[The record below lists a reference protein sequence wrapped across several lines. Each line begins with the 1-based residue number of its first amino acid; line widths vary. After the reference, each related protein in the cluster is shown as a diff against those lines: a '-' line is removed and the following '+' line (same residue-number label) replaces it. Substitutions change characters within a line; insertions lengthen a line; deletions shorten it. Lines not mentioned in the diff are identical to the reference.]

1 MSGIET
7 IELQCG
13 MALVVERIAGVR
25 SLGLTW
31 FLPVGTARDPDDRIG
46 ASAMWE
52 ELLCRG
58 AGSLDSR
65 AQADAFD
72 RLGVSRDADAETFGH
87 MISATML
94 GSRLTDALPL
104 IIDMGLRPRMD
115 ADAVEPARDLCIQA
129 IESLAD
135 DPQERAMK
143 LLREKHAP
151 APINRSSLG
160 TIEGLEAV
168 TADQLLPMWRER
180 ALPKGAVLALAGDV
194 DARKAAAQL
203 NALLAG
209 WTGAASEVTWGK
221 STTRGY
227 HHEPDQTNQAHI
239 AIAWDAPSEN
249 EPGCW
254 PERVANSVLSGGM
267 SGRLFTEVREKRALC
282 YSVYASYGADAKYG
296 RGLAYVGTTPQ
307 RAQESLDVLMAELNR
322 INTPAGKV
330 TQAEFDRAVVGMKS
344 RLVMSGESTSARAG
358 ALARDWR
365 KIGRARTL
373 AEMAQQ
379 VDAVTL
385 GQVNDY
391 LGRRSLGEVTIVTVG
406 PDALKTK

>member
-1 MSGIET
+1 MSGIQT
-7 IELQCG
+7 ITLDCG
-13 MALVVERIAGVR
+13 LTLVAERIAGVR

-31 FLPVGTARDPDDRIG
+31 FLPAGTARDPDDRIG
-46 ASAMWE
+46 ISAMWE

-58 AGSLDSR
+58 AGTLDSR

-87 MISATML
+87 VITATML
-94 GSRLTDALPL
+94 GSRLPDALPL

-115 ADAVEPARDLCIQA
+115 ADAVEPARDLCLQA
-129 IESLAD
+129 IDSLAD
-135 DPQERAMK
+135 DPQERVMK

-151 APINRSSLG
+151 SPINRSGLG
-160 TIEGLEAV
+160 TVEGIEAV
-168 TADQLLPMWRER
+168 TAEELLPRWRER
-180 ALPKGAVLALAGDV
+180 ALPGGGVIALAGDV
-194 DARKAAAQL
+194 DAAKAAAQL
-203 NALLAG
+203 NTLLKG
-209 WTGAASEVTWGK
+209 WSGAATEVTWGK

-227 HHEPDQTNQAHI
+227 HHEPDETNQAHI

-249 EPGCW
+249 DLGCW

-296 RGLAYVGTTPQ
+296 RGVAYVGTTPQ
-307 RAQESLDVLMAELNR
+307 RAQESHDVLMAELNR
-322 INTPAGKV
+322 INTPAGRV
-330 TQAEFDRAVVGMKS
+330 TKAEFDRAVVGMKS
-344 RLVMSGESTSARAG
+344 RLVMSGESSSARAG

-373 AEMAQQ
+373 TEMARQ

-385 GQVNDY
+385 DQVNDY
-391 LGRRSLGEVTIVTVG
+391 LSARTLGEITIATIG
-406 PDALKTK
+406 PEALKVK